1 MRWLRY
7 GTGALLAVLW
17 SAPLVAQTPSGT
29 VRGRI
34 TDEGSQRP
42 LQGATVVVGSRTA
55 VSQADGRYTIA
66 GVPAGTDSLKVRMI
80 GYTPLTVAVT
90 VNGGMITEQDI
101 ALAPHAV
108 ELAEMVSIGYGEQ
121 QAGNVTGAVTSVKAD
136 EFNTGRIIT
145 PTELIQNKAAGV
157 QVVDNNEPGGGK
169 SIRVRGPTS
178 VNASNEPLYVIDG
191 VPVGFGG
198 GGVTSGR
205 DPLNFINAD
214 DIESITVLRD
224 ASAAAIYGANAAN
237 GVVIINTKR
246 GAVGGGAPKF
256 EYTGTVSASTIT
268 KTPDMLNAA
277 QFRTAVNTYAGPS
290 QINQLG
296 TANTDWFKQVDR
308 TGYGQEHNLAVS
320 GGSPTM
326 DYRLS
331 FNYLNQNGIMRE
343 TGVERFSLGAVYN
356 QRLLS
361 DRLGLRINLRGTR
374 SNDTYTP
381 GGVIGNAAQMGPTQ
395 PVFDT
400 LSTTGF
406 YEFAPTTQS
415 PDNPYALLRQI
426 VDRGNTF
433 RAIGNVQTE
442 YQVQWVPGLKANLNV
457 AFDVSKA
464 ERESFTPST
473 AHPELKTGNGGTY
486 FRSNPNFNQTSVE
499 GFLNYVVPRSVGPGT
514 LDLTGGYSW
523 TQNYGKY
530 PEIRATGLSTDVLG
544 IDGIPQAAFVTP
556 RLFVEESKLASFF
569 GRVNYNIKDR
579 YILAAS
585 IRRDASSRFGPGHEW
600 GTFPSVS
607 GAWRLSQESFF
618 QNIASLSDL
627 KLRASWARTG
637 NQAIANFQQFVS
649 YTVGDAQ
656 TQYQFGDS
664 AFATIRPSGADA
676 NVKWEATRS
685 VDIGLDFGF
694 SNQRWSGSID
704 WYDKKTDDMLFRVPV
719 AAGTNNSNYLLT
731 NIGSM
736 RNRGVE
742 LSFSAK
748 ILQGNAEGGLRW
760 TADFT
765 AAHNSNE
772 LLTINPLSSGVQQ
785 IETGNIAGGVG
796 TRIQLLTPGEAVNS
810 FWVYQTRM
818 QNGKPVQ
825 TDQDGD
831 NDFDALDLYKD
842 LNGDGI
848 INNNDRRIS
857 HDPAPKW
864 IFGHSSYMSYG
875 KFDLSFTLRAYTGN
889 YVYNNVASNLG
900 TYAEVTRNSPF
911 NLHKS
916 VLETGFLSP
925 QHLSDYYVEDAS
937 FLRMDNITVG
947 YNLELGGRPARLF
960 ATMQNAFTITG
971 YSGVDPTAGINGID
985 NNLYPRSRTFTSGM
999 NLRF

>member
-1 MRWLRY
+1 MRWLRF
-7 GTGALLAVLW
+7 GTGVLLTVLW
-17 SAPLVAQTPSGT
+17 SAPLVAQAPSGT
-29 VRGRI
+29 IRGRI
-34 TDEGSQRP
+34 TDEGTARP
-42 LQGATVVVGSRTA
+42 LQGATLIFGGRTT
-55 VSQADGRYTIA
+55 VSQADGRYTLA
-66 GVPAGTDSLKVRMI
+66 GVPAGTDSLRVRMI
-80 GYTPLTVAVT
+80 GYTPTARVVT
-90 VNGGMITEQDI
+90 VEAGQVTELDI
-101 ALAPHAV
+101 GLSAHAV
-108 ELAEMVSIGYGEQ
+108 ELAELVSIGYGEQ
-121 QAGNVTGAVTSVKAD
+121 QAGNITGAVTSVSSD

-191 VPVGFGG
+191 VPIGFGG

-205 DPLNFINAD
+205 DALNFVNAD
-214 DIESITVLRD
+214 DIANITVLRD

-246 GAVGGGAPKF
+246 GAVGGGAPRF

-268 KTPDMLNAA
+268 RTPNMLSAG
-277 QFRTAVNTYAGPS
+277 QFRTAVQTYAP
-290 QINQLG
+290 QNVAQLG
-296 TANTDWFKQVDR
+296 NANTDWFGQVSR
-308 TGYGQEHNLAVS
+308 TGYGQEHNLSVS
-320 GGSPTM
+320 GGGTSS
-326 DYRLS
+326 DYRFS

-356 QRLLS
+356 QSLVD
-361 DRLGLRINLRGTR
+361 DRVNVRINLRGAR

-381 GGVIGNAAQMGPTQ
+381 GGVVYNAAQMGPTQ

-400 LSTTGF
+400 TSVTGF

-442 YQVQWVPGLKANLNV
+442 AQVPWVSGLKANLNV

-473 AHPELKTGNGGTY
+473 AHPQLKTGTTGTY

-499 GFLNYVVPRSVGPGT
+499 GYLNYVVPRRFGPGT
-514 LDLTGGYSW
+514 LDLTAGYSW

-530 PEIRATGLSTDVLG
+530 PELSATDLSTDILG
-544 IDGIPQAAFVTP
+544 LNGIPQAQTYQP
-556 RLFVEESKLASFF
+556 RLNVVESKQASFF
-569 GRVNYNIKDR
+569 GRANYNINDR
-579 YILAAS
+579 YIFAAS
-585 IRRDASSRFGPGHEW
+585 LRRDASSRFGGNNEW
-600 GTFPSVS
+600 ATFPSLS
-607 GAWRLSQESFF
+607 GAWRLSEESFF
-618 QNIASLSDL
+618 RNWRSLSDL

-637 NQAIANFQQFVS
+637 NQAIADYQYYVS
-649 YTVGDAQ
+649 YATGDAQ
-656 TQYQFGDS
+656 SQYRFGDS
-664 AFATIRPSGADA
+664 AFATLRPSGADA

-694 SNQRWSGSID
+694 SNQRFTGSID
-704 WYDKKTDDMLFRVPV
+704 WYDKKTSDMLFFVPV
-719 AAGTNNSNYLLT
+719 AAGTNNTNYVTT
-731 NIGSM
+731 NIGEM
-736 RNRGVE
+736 RNRGIE
-742 LSFSAK
+742 LSLSAK
-748 ILQGNAEGGLRW
+748 VLQGNPQGGLRW
-760 TADFT
+760 NTDFT

-785 IETGNIAGGVG
+785 IETGFVAGGVG

-831 NDFDALDLYKD
+831 NDFDALDLYVD
-842 LNGDGI
+842 RNGDGI
-848 INNNDRRIS
+848 INNNDRRIY

-864 IFGHSSYMSYG
+864 ILGHSSYLSYG
-875 KFDLSFTLRAYTGN
+875 KWDLSFTLRAYLGN

-900 TYAEVTRNSPF
+900 TYAEVGRNSPF
-911 NLHKS
+911 NLHES
-916 VLETGFLSP
+916 VLETGFLQP
-925 QHLSDYYVEDAS
+925 QYLSDYYVEDAS
-937 FLRMDNITVG
+937 FLRMDNITLG
-947 YNLELGGRPARLF
+947 YNLELRGRPARLF

-971 YSGVDPTAGINGID
+971 YSGVDPTAGLLGID
-985 NNLYPRSRTFTSGM
+985 NNLYPRARTFTSGM
-999 NLRF
+999 SLRF